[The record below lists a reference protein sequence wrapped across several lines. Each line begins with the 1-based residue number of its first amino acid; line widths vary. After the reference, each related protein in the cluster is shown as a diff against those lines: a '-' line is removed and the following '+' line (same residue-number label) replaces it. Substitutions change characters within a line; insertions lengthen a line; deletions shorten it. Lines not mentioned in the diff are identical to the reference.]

1 MYFWNYLVML
11 PLSGARGVSASAF
24 SMGVPCCLLSFRL
37 LFASVL
43 FVFPPPRSPPVVVVV
58 CATFCYKTL
67 GIAVVLVFLGGK
79 VLSEPSANI
88 DGCEKP
94 YVSRGE

>member
-1 MYFWNYLVML
+1 MML

-24 SMGVPCCLLSFRL
+24 FFGVPCCLLSSRL

-67 GIAVVLVFLGGK
+67 GIAVVLVCLGRRYC
-79 VLSEPSANI
+79 LNHRQI
-88 DGCEKP
+88 
-94 YVSRGE
+94 